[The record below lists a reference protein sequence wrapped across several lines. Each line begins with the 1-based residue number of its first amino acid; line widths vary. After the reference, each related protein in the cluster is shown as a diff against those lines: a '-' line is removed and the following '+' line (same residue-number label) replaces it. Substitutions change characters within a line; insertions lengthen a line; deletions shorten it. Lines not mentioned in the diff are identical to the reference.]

1 MTGRAPL
8 AILFLLLVAGCGVP
22 EILHVDDLAP
32 RPERDP
38 AAVRLFL
45 DAPEDPYRTIAIIR
59 SREPNIFRSVEK
71 LKAEVRAEAA
81 RLGADAVILGLAA
94 ASDGGGI
101 GTTPEGSI
109 VYVAG
114 SSELRVIGRAIVFTD
129 TRGS

>member
-1 MTGRAPL
+1 MKARAPL
-8 AILFLLLVAGCGVP
+8 ATLVLLVVAGCAP
-22 EILHVDDLAP
+22 EILHVDDQAP
-32 RPERDP
+32 RPHRDP
-38 AAVRLFL
+38 AAVRLLL

-59 SREPNIFRSVEK
+59 SRKQNVFRSMER

-94 ASDGGGI
+94 ASDGGGT
-101 GTTPEGSI
+101 GTTPDGSI

-129 TRGS
+129 TRGP